1 MVQFNLFKLKDYM
14 KTIDEILVNVE
25 KPSRYIGGEFGEP
38 DLKESK
44 FNYCICFPD
53 VYEVAMSNLGIRIV
67 AEVINRVEGCT
78 ADRCYAPWPD
88 FGNAIKE
95 NNIPLFSLGLKKPL
109 KEFDMIGFS
118 LQYEMSYTTILYML
132 DLAGIPLLAKD
143 RGDEFPIVQGGGP
156 CACNPEPLADFFD
169 LFVIGDGEDSMRL
182 LAQLKL
188 KTNSKKEFL
197 EKATEIDGVYVPSL
211 TYPNYDKE
219 GNITSFTGKSVK
231 KAFCMD
237 LENAVFPHTQIVG
250 NIEAVHDRGVI
261 EVMRG
266 CFRGCRFCQAG
277 FIYRPV
283 RTKSVENLTKTAC
296 DIMLYSGFESLSMN
310 SLSTGDYPHLKE
322 LLKALKENL
331 PSNTT
336 VSLPSLRIDS
346 FEEYY
351 AQEAKKNSLTFA
363 PEAGTQRLRDVINK
377 DITEEEIKSGVEKA
391 FNLGYSAIKLYFML
405 GLPTET
411 NEDIEGV
418 CKIVE
423 MIKSVYSQNEKRLR
437 SLRINVSVSTFIP
450 KPFTPFQWERFC
462 SKKEVEDK
470 IEILKKRLFIKGV
483 SLKWNDYELSQMEAV
498 LAKGDRKVGSVI
510 LNAYK
515 NGAIFDSWSEFFKY
529 ENWQNAFIDA
539 GVKIEDYTK
548 EFDLNS
554 ILAWDFID
562 MGIKKSFLQKERA
575 LAYSDKCSGGCQT
588 GCKGCGL
595 QERCFI
601 K

>member
-1 MVQFNLFKLKDYM
+1 M
-14 KTIDEILVNVE
+14 KTLDEILVNVE

-38 DLKESK
+38 DLKWGK

-67 AEVINRVEGCT
+67 NEVINSVDGCC

-88 FGNAIKE
+88 LGSAIKE
-95 NNIPLFSLGLKKPL
+95 NKIPLFSLGLKKPL
-109 KEFDMIGFS
+109 KEFDMVGFS

-132 DLAGIPLLAKD
+132 DLAEIPLLSKD
-143 RGDEFPIVQGGGP
+143 RGENYPIIQAGGP
-156 CACNPEPLADFFD
+156 CACNPEPLADFVD
-169 LFVIGDGEDSMRL
+169 IFVIGDGEDSMRR
-182 LAQLKL
+182 LAELKL
-188 KTNSKKEFL
+188 QTKTKGEFL

-211 TYPNYDKE
+211 TYPVYENGKIVRFE
-219 GNITSFTGKSVK
+219 GKPVK

-266 CFRGCRFCQAG
+266 CYRGCRFCQAG

-296 DIMLYSGFESLSMN
+296 DIMVSSGFESLSMN

-322 LLKALKENL
+322 LLKSLKESL
-331 PSNTT
+331 PKNST

-351 AQEAKKNSLTFA
+351 AEEAKKNSLTFA

-377 DITEEEIKSGVEKA
+377 DITTEEIKTGVEKA

-405 GLPTET
+405 GLPTEV
-411 NEDIEGV
+411 DADLEGI
-418 CKIVE
+418 CDIVE
-423 MIKSVYSQNEKRLR
+423 MIKSVYSQNVKRLR
-437 SLRINVSVSTFIP
+437 NLRINVSVSTFIP
-450 KPFTPFQWERFC
+450 KPFTPFEWEKFVT
-462 SKKEVEDK
+462 KEEVEHK
-470 IEILKKRLFIKGV
+470 LNVLKKRLFIKGV
-483 SLKWNDYELSQMEAV
+483 SLKWNDYELSEMEAV
-498 LAKGDRKVGSVI
+498 LARGDRKVGKVL
-510 LNAYK
+510 LNAYRQ
-515 NGAIFDSWSEFFKY
+515 GCIFDSWSEFFKPEKWY
-529 ENWQNAFIDA
+529 KAFEEEKVDRNN
-539 GVKIEDYTK
+539 YTRR
-548 EFDLNS
+548 FDDS
-554 ILAWDFID
+554 EVLAWDFID
-562 MGIKKSFLQKERA
+562 MGIKKSFLLKEKN
-575 LAYSDKCSGGCQT
+575 LAYNDKCSGGCQS

-595 QERCFI
+595 EGRCFQ

>member
-1 MVQFNLFKLKDYM
+1 M
-14 KTIDEILVNVE
+14 KTVDEILVTVE

-38 DLKESK
+38 DLKVNK
-44 FNYCICFPD
+44 FNFCICFPD
-53 VYEVAMSNLGIRIV
+53 VYEVALSNLGIRIV
-67 AEVINRVEGCT
+67 NEVINSVEGCT

-88 FGNAIKE
+88 FGNGLKE
-95 NNIPLFSLGLKKPL
+95 NKIPLYSLGLKKPL
-109 KEFDMIGFS
+109 KEFDMLGFS

-132 DLAGIPLLAKD
+132 DLAEIPLLAKD
-143 RGDEFPIVQGGGP
+143 RGEEYPILQAGGP

-169 LFVIGDGEDSMRL
+169 LFVIGDGEDSMRE
-182 LAQLKL
+182 LAKLKL
-188 KTNSKKEFL
+188 TTKSKKEFL
-197 EKATEIDGVYVPSL
+197 EKATQIEGVYVPSL
-211 TYPNYDKE
+211 TYPVYDESGK
-219 GNITSFTGKSVK
+219 ITHFEGKSVK

-266 CFRGCRFCQAG
+266 CYRGCRFCQAG

-283 RTKSVENLTKTAC
+283 RQKSVENLTKTAC
-296 DIMLYSGFESLSMN
+296 DIMLSSGFESLSMN

-322 LLKALKENL
+322 LLASLKSNL

-377 DITEEEIKSGVEKA
+377 DITEQEIKNGVEKA

-405 GLPTET
+405 GLPTEID
-411 NEDIEGV
+411 EDLEGI
-418 CKIVE
+418 CDIVE
-423 MIKSVYSQNEKRLR
+423 MIKSVYSQNDKRLR
-437 SLRINVSVSTFIP
+437 GLRINVSVSTFIP
-450 KPFTPFQWERFC
+450 KPFTPFQWEKFVT
-462 SKKEVEDK
+462 KQEVEDK
-470 IEILKKRLFIKGV
+470 LNVLKKRLFIKGV
-483 SLKWNDYELSQMEAV
+483 SLKWNEYELSEMEAV
-498 LAKGDRKVGSVI
+498 LARGDRKVGKVI
-510 LNAYK
+510 LDAY
-515 NGAIFDSWSEFFKY
+515 NQGCIFDSWSEFFDPDKWY
-529 ENWQNAFIDA
+529 KAFENA
-539 GVKIEDYTK
+539 GVNKDNYTK
-548 EFDLNS
+548 KFDDNDV
-554 ILAWDFID
+554 LAWDFID
-562 MGIKKSFLQKERA
+562 MGIKKSFLLKEKN
-575 LAYSDKCSGGCQT
+575 LAYSNKCSGGCHS

-595 QERCFI
+595 QGRCNI

>member
-1 MVQFNLFKLKDYM
+1 M
-14 KTIDEILVNVE
+14 KTLDEILVNVE

-38 DLKESK
+38 DLKWNK
-44 FNYCICFPD
+44 FNFCICFPD

-67 AEVINRVEGCT
+67 NEVINSVDGCT

-88 FGNAIKE
+88 LGTAIKE
-95 NNIPLFSLGLKKPL
+95 NEIPLFSLGLKKPL
-109 KEFDMIGFS
+109 KEFDMLGFS

-132 DLAGIPLLAKD
+132 DLANIPLLAKD
-143 RGDEFPIVQGGGP
+143 RGEDYPIIQAGGP

-169 LFVIGDGEDSMRL
+169 LFVIGDGEDSMRE
-182 LAQLKL
+182 LAKLKL
-188 KTNSKKEFL
+188 TTKSKKEFL

-211 TYPNYDKE
+211 TYPVYEDGKIVRFE
-219 GNITSFTGKSVK
+219 GKPVK

-266 CFRGCRFCQAG
+266 CYRGCRFCQAG

-296 DIMLYSGFESLSMN
+296 DIMMYSGFESLSMN

-322 LLKALKENL
+322 LLKSLKDNL
-331 PSNTT
+331 PKNST

-351 AQEAKKNSLTFA
+351 AEEAKKNSLTFA

-377 DITEEEIKSGVEKA
+377 DITAEEIKTGVEKA

-405 GLPTET
+405 GLPTEV
-411 NEDIEGV
+411 DADLEGI
-418 CKIVE
+418 CDIVE
-423 MIKSVYSQNEKRLR
+423 MIKSVYSQNVKRLR
-437 SLRINVSVSTFIP
+437 NLRINVSVSTFIP
-450 KPFTPFQWERFC
+450 KPFTPFQWEKFVT
-462 SKKEVEDK
+462 KEEVTHKLDV
-470 IEILKKRLFIKGV
+470 LKKRLFIKGV
-483 SLKWNDYELSQMEAV
+483 SLKWNDYELSEMEAV
-498 LAKGDRKVGSVI
+498 LARGDRNVGKVL
-510 LNAYK
+510 LNAY
-515 NGAIFDSWSEFFKY
+515 NQGCIFDSWSEFFKPEKWY
-529 ENWQNAFIDA
+529 KAFEDT
-539 GVKIEDYTK
+539 GVDKNDYTRL
-548 EFDLNS
+548 FDDNEVLS
-554 ILAWDFID
+554 WDFID
-562 MGIKKSFLQKERA
+562 MGIKKSFLLKEKN
-575 LAYSDKCSGGCQT
+575 LAYSDRCSGGCQS

-595 QERCFI
+595 EGRCF
-601 K
+601 KK